1 MARGM
6 GHVRLGEIVG
16 AFEFRWN
23 VKALQKAGKMS
34 SDFPHDDLAVRDS
47 LHRLSEKVFG
57 TSVIPGWRPVQIQNV
72 TLLDCFTFANTALK
86 NRDPSPPSPGPSSS
100 TDSSPNVIRHGS
112 RQVFQHQVAGNGRHL
127 LPATQGEF
135 CEMAAEARST
145 GQLNQ
150 TTQSGLI
157 TVNHSVDAIAEKEHA
172 QQLVAGAGLHG
183 ILAPAAGR
191 QSA

>member
-1 MARGM
+1 M
-6 GHVRLGEIVG
+6 
-16 AFEFRWN
+16 
-23 VKALQKAGKMS
+23 
-34 SDFPHDDLAVRDS
+34 
-47 LHRLSEKVFG
+47 
-57 TSVIPGWRPVQIQNV
+57 
-72 TLLDCFTFANTALK
+72 
-86 NRDPSPPSPGPSSS
+86 
-100 TDSSPNVIRHGS
+100 
-112 RQVFQHQVAGNGRHL
+112 HQVAGNGRHL